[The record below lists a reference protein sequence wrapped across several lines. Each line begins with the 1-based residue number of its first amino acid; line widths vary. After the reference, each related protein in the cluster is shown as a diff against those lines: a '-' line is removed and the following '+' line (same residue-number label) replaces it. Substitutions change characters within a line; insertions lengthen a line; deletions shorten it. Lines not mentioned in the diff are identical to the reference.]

1 MGSESSEDH
10 ILEEPLDYPSRSPFT
25 SRELPER
32 SKDTCTRSLSIT
44 RRSSLESL
52 SELDSLLKE
61 SQSHYTSP
69 STKRESFTT
78 KRRSSTTKRR
88 LSTTRLRNTT
98 RRLFITKR
106 RLSTTKRRLSTTRR
120 VAHTRRLLSTKR
132 PRSTHTKSSRSL
144 SED

>member
-78 KRRSSTTKRR
+78 KRELSTTKRR
-88 LSTTRLRNTT
+88 LSTTKRRLSTTKRRLSTIRLRNTT

-106 RLSTTKRRLSTTRR
+106 RLSTTKRRL
-120 VAHTRRLLSTKR
+120 
-132 PRSTHTKSSRSL
+132 PRNTVSRSM
-144 SED
+144 